1 MHLCAHSIITSML
14 STKMYLHSSLSMLIL
29 TSVLK
34 TLSKKKN
41 VQCVHSLAKAGLP
54 VCSCLV
60 FCGPQDDIVNR
71 ISQFWGLKSACGQ
84 ACMLCHF
91 PVHVSIIIMLY
102 IVQVQEM
109 FYSDFPST
117 HSNRGK

>member
-1 MHLCAHSIITSML
+1 M
-14 STKMYLHSSLSMLIL
+14 
-29 TSVLK
+29 
-34 TLSKKKN
+34 
-41 VQCVHSLAKAGLP
+41 HSLAKAGLP

-71 ISQFWGLKSACGQ
+71 ISQFLGLKSACGQ
-84 ACMLCHF
+84 ACMF
-91 PVHVSIIIMLY
+91 VYVSFSPVHVSIIIIMLY